1 MQAFSARSPTSQA
14 ALGIRNDQ
22 RSVWKPASH
31 RQLRRTKGGR
41 RDVFGE
47 NRAVEPSPWVV
58 RFASPCFAARD
69 VLDVACGAGRHTR
82 LFLALVVYEIPM
94 DGAFTAE

>member
-1 MQAFSARSPTSQA
+1 MQAFSARSPTSHA

-22 RSVWKPASH
+22 PSVRKPASH
-31 RQLRRTKGGR
+31 RQFRRTKDGR

-47 NRAVEPSPWVV
+47 NRAVDPSPWVV
-58 RFASPCFAARD
+58 RFASLVSLRGD

-82 LFLALVVYEIPM
+82 LFLALVVYGIPM